1 LGELRRIA
9 DVKPPPAVAL
19 VETPTSAS
27 SDEVVVALAITDQG
41 GGVGDVRLYRN
52 GSAVMLDKARNLQ
65 VGQSGQRLR
74 YRVRLEAGPNA
85 IRAVAFNA
93 DNSMQS
99 ADATITITATFAPRR
114 PSLYAV
120 IVGIQDFKNP
130 RLKLSYPIADAK
142 LFAETLKTQA
152 SPLYEKVEV
161 QVYTTPQETDRENL
175 IRVLQAMKDKVRPED
190 LFVFFV
196 ASHGTAEAGD
206 YFLITS
212 NVGSVST
219 DRLRTDALTQTHLKE
234 LLANIASTKKLI
246 VIDTC
251 NAGAL
256 GDALQVAFLTRGMSD
271 ATAMKILGRAVGST
285 VLSASTS
292 AQEAVEGYRGHGLFT
307 YVIAEGLAGK
317 ADRNNDGFVS
327 TLELAAYV
335 DDRVPVLAEEVFK
348 HAQYPVVSPS
358 GQGFPLVKIRQP

>member
-1 LGELRRIA
+1 
-9 DVKPPPAVAL
+9 
-19 VETPTSAS
+19 
-27 SDEVVVALAITDQG
+27 
-41 GGVGDVRLYRN
+41 
-52 GSAVMLDKARNLQ
+52 
-65 VGQSGQRLR
+65 
-74 YRVRLEAGPNA
+74 
-85 IRAVAFNA
+85 
-93 DNSMQS
+93 MQS

-317 ADRNNDGFVS
+317 ADRNSDGFVS